1 MNKWTEGIQSD
12 EIPSLPRSLLRL
24 PIMRATPP
32 ALDSALKIFARFF
45 DLIHQ
50 PITIIDH
57 RGRFVY
63 YNQESVEID
72 GYRGPPPLGQHVLEV
87 YTRLTEDKSTMLDAL
102 KNGTEY
108 IGNYQVYYNQEG
120 KPVDYQHTTVPLY
133 DDDGQILGVIEIG
146 RDLFSFRRLQ
156 QQVVDLNRL
165 LYDGSRQGGVNIVTG
180 NKGMRA
186 LMRKAR
192 RLAQNGA
199 PVMIVGET
207 GTGKELFARLVH
219 ESSPRAD
226 KPFIALNCGAL
237 PIPLIES
244 SLFGTVKGAFTGAE
258 NSKGYLEIADGGTL
272 FLDEL
277 NAMPFDLQS
286 RLLRFLQEK
295 TYWKL
300 GASRPSH
307 ADVRIVAAMNEPPV
321 QLIRERRLRADLFY
335 RLCVGILALPPL
347 RERLDDIEPLALH
360 FIEKHSALA
369 NHAVHGLGA
378 AALETLR
385 RRPWPGNVRML
396 ENVIV
401 RSLTSQETAGPLE
414 AIAED
419 DEGLFGPGCTP
430 LDLSGTSEAG
440 APPAPVALDGGLCA
454 QVEALERRLIIEAL
468 NQAEGTVSR
477 AAAALQISRTTLHSK
492 IARYGIRVGV
502 VSGATGE
509 RM

>member
-1 MNKWTEGIQSD
+1 MSAPN
-12 EIPSLPRSLLRL
+12 
-24 PIMRATPP
+24 P
-32 ALDSALKIFARFF
+32 ALASALKIFARFF

-50 PITIIDH
+50 PITITD
-57 RGRFVY
+57 RDGRFIY
-63 YNQESVEID
+63 YNQECVEID
-72 GYRGPPPLGQHVLEV
+72 GYRGEPPLGKHVLEV
-87 YTRLTEDKSTMLDAL
+87 YTRLAEDKSTMLDAL

-133 DDDGQILGVIEIG
+133 DDGGAVMGVIEIG
-146 RDLFSFRRLQ
+146 RDLSSFRQLQ

-165 LYDGSRQGGVNIVTG
+165 LYDGSRRGGVSIVTG

-192 RLAQNGA
+192 RLAQHDA

-237 PIPLIES
+237 PAPLIES

-277 NAMPFDLQS
+277 NAMPFDMQS

-295 TYWKL
+295 NYWKL
-300 GASRPSH
+300 GASRTSH
-307 ADVRIVAAMNEPPV
+307 ADVRIVAALNESPT
-321 QLIRERRLRADLFY
+321 QLLREKRLRADLFY
-335 RLCVGILALPPL
+335 RLCVGTLALPPL
-347 RERLDDIEPLALH
+347 GQRLDDIEPLALH

-369 NHAVHGLGA
+369 HHAIHGIEQT
-378 AALETLR
+378 ALEALKR
-385 RRPWPGNVRML
+385 KSWPGNVRML

-401 RSLTSQETAGPLE
+401 RSLTAQETPGLLSV
-414 AIAED
+414 IAED
-419 DEGLFGPGCTP
+419 D
-430 LDLSGTSEAG
+430 AG
-440 APPAPVALDGGLCA
+440 FFDSDVERPAPAPAAPRPAMAGGLVA
-454 QVEALERRLIIEAL
+454 QVEALERQLIVDAL
-468 NQAEGTVSR
+468 NQAQGTVSR
-477 AAAALQISRTTLHSK
+477 AADLLQISRTTLHSK
-492 IARYGIRVGV
+492 ISRYGIRVGV
-502 VSGATGE
+502 VGD
-509 RM
+509 